1 MRWSAV
7 SDARSE
13 HRVAPTVVV
22 AGSIA
27 LVAAYPLMPVI
38 GKDITFAG
46 FAALVVIPVLFGYL
60 RRAPGL
66 TAQWLLL
73 VAAMVVGAVANVVE
87 RVPFDMP
94 SWHGTA
100 VGTAKGIVN
109 VILLAAA
116 IGVVFHRGRNNLG
129 SLIDA
134 ALVAVALGGL
144 LWNVVVLPGTAAA
157 TLTPGAQVMLAVILM
172 VLAGTL
178 GALLQL
184 LANDPGNRAL
194 ALLFVAL
201 ALKLVG
207 YVTIA
212 ASAHWGPTLGMMAY
226 LGGYVA
232 LGLAVLN
239 PAIHRLA
246 EPVPPRPDRLGPA
259 RLALLSAAL
268 LAVPIAVGLR
278 ELADQPVSG
287 TFLIIAA
294 ALTVPLVMVRIGL
307 LAAELHRSER
317 TLRHLA
323 SHDPLTSVLNRRE
336 FTNLLETELAQRR
349 DCALIFCDLNSFK
362 QINDRYGHL
371 VGDQLLMEVAQR
383 LRACVRDDDLISRFG
398 GDEFL
403 LLLRAPT
410 RDDLVR
416 AETCIVDALAQPF
429 QSSGGPVHITASI
442 GAIVSDTDSRY
453 TTVEQLV
460 SHADAAMYARKR
472 RTATPSPAVPQWTPA
487 VADAN

>member
-13 HRVAPTVVV
+13 HRVTPIVAV

-38 GKDITFAG
+38 GKNITFAG

-73 VAAMVVGAVANVVE
+73 LAAMIVGAVANFVE
-87 RVPFDMP
+87 RAPFAMP
-94 SWHGTA
+94 AWQGTA

-109 VILLAAA
+109 FILLAAA

-134 ALVAVALGGL
+134 ALVPVAFSGL
-144 LWNVVVLPGTAAA
+144 LWNLVVLPGTSAA
-157 TLTPGAQVMLAVILM
+157 TITTGAQVMLAIILM

-184 LANDPGNRAL
+184 IANDPGNRAL
-194 ALLFVAL
+194 GLLFAAL

-212 ASAHWGPTLGMMAY
+212 ASTQWGPTLGMMAY

-278 ELADQPVSG
+278 KITSSLDLAIFQ
-287 TFLIIAA
+287 FLPEHPNPLMYVGHKLVKVRTSFSDNRARFEKQVHQHGLAA
-294 ALTVPLVMVRIGL
+294 ADVAMDVEALDRLVLSCRTASP
-307 LAAELHRSER
+307 AA
-317 TLRHLA
+317 
-323 SHDPLTSVLNRRE
+323 D
-336 FTNLLETELAQRR
+336 
-349 DCALIFCDLNSFK
+349 
-362 QINDRYGHL
+362 
-371 VGDQLLMEVAQR
+371 
-383 LRACVRDDDLISRFG
+383 
-398 GDEFL
+398 
-403 LLLRAPT
+403 PT
-410 RDDLVR
+410 RRAVR
-416 AETCIVDALAQPF
+416 GDALLQR
-429 QSSGGPVHITASI
+429 H
-442 GAIVSDTDSRY
+442 
-453 TTVEQLV
+453 
-460 SHADAAMYARKR
+460 KR
-472 RTATPSPAVPQWTPA
+472 AA
-487 VADAN
+487 VAPARGRARASWQHHFVKLKGGHQSGPGAEGEEHAGHR

>member
-13 HRVAPTVVV
+13 HRLLPIAAV

-27 LVAAYPLMPVI
+27 LVAAYPWMSSI

-46 FAALVVIPVLFGYL
+46 FAALVVVPVLLGYV
-60 RRAPGL
+60 RRAPGM
-66 TAQWLLL
+66 TTQWLLL
-73 VAAMVVGAVANVVE
+73 VAAMVLGAVANAFE
-87 RVPFDMP
+87 RLPFDMP

-109 VILLAAA
+109 FILLAAA

-144 LWNVVVLPGTAAA
+144 LWNVAVLPGTAAA
-157 TLTPGAQVMLAVILM
+157 ALGAGAQVMLAVILM

-184 LANDPGNRAL
+184 IANDPGNRAL
-194 ALLFVAL
+194 GLLFAAL

-207 YVTIA
+207 YVVIA
-212 ASAHWGPTLGMMAY
+212 TSTRWGPTLGMMAY

-239 PAIHRLA
+239 PAINRLA

-278 ELADQPVSG
+278 EMADQPVSG

-294 ALTVPLVMVRIGL
+294 ALIVPLVMVRIGL

-336 FTNLLETELAQRR
+336 FTHLLEAELAQHR

-371 VGDQLLMEVAQR
+371 VGDQLLVEVAQR

-403 LLLRAPT
+403 LLLRSPT
-410 RDDLVR
+410 RDDLIR
-416 AETCIVDALAQPF
+416 AETCIVDALGQPF
-429 QSSGGPVHITASI
+429 HSSGGPVHITASI
-442 GAIVSDTDSRY
+442 GAIVSDADSRY

-472 RTATPSPAVPQWTPA
+472 RSATPSPAVPQWTPV

>member
-1 MRWSAV
+1 M
-7 SDARSE
+7 
-13 HRVAPTVVV
+13 T
-22 AGSIA
+22 
-27 LVAAYPLMPVI
+27 
-38 GKDITFAG
+38 T
-46 FAALVVIPVLFGYL
+46 
-60 RRAPGL
+60 
-66 TAQWLLL
+66 QWLLL
-73 VAAMVVGAVANVVE
+73 VAAMVLGAAANAFE
-87 RVPFDMP
+87 RLPFDMP

-100 VGTAKGIVN
+100 VGTAKGVVN
-109 VILLAAA
+109 FILLAAA

-144 LWNVVVLPGTAAA
+144 LWNVAVLPGTAAA
-157 TLTPGAQVMLAVILM
+157 ELTTGAQVMLAVILM

-184 LANDPGNRAL
+184 IASDPGNRAL
-194 ALLFVAL
+194 RLLFAAL

-207 YVTIA
+207 YVVIA
-212 ASAHWGPTLGMMAY
+212 ISTRWGPSIGMMAY

-239 PAIHRLA
+239 PASTGSPNPAHDSPTGSDRRDWPCWA
-246 EPVPPRPDRLGPA
+246 PRCSPCRSP
-259 RLALLSAAL
+259 SACAKR
-268 LAVPIAVGLR
+268 PTSR
-278 ELADQPVSG
+278 SAD

-294 ALTVPLVMVRIGL
+294 ALIVPLVMVRIGL

-336 FTNLLETELAQRR
+336 FTHLLEAELAQHR

-362 QINDRYGHL
+362 QINDRHGHL
-371 VGDQLLMEVAQR
+371 VGDQLLVEVAQR

-403 LLLRAPT
+403 LLLRSPT
-410 RDDLVR
+410 RDDLIS
-416 AETCIVDALAQPF
+416 AETCIVDALGQPF
-429 QSSGGPVHITASI
+429 HSSGGPVNITASI
-442 GAIVSDTDSRY
+442 GAIVSDADSRY

-472 RTATPSPAVPQWTPA
+472 RDCRRRCNSGPPSSRTPTEHRVEGLARTRHPGQAASYTTLVANACRSALNRSVLSRNGEWPTPG
-487 VADAN
+487 